1 MKRTSNTVKRG
12 AVWGVLLSL
21 TLLFLFGCSTPQV
34 STAAETPIKLIFIH
48 HSCGENWLS
57 DENGGL
63 GAALVK
69 AGYFVSDTNYGWG
82 PEGIGD
88 RTDIPNWPEWFCGEN
103 SARILAALFRESA
116 THSPYARSL
125 RDPGGENRVILFK
138 SCFPNSQ
145 LEGKPDDPPG
155 REPELSVAGAK
166 AVYNQLRKAFQARPE
181 KFFMVITAPPV
192 QERER
197 AANARAFNT
206 WLVKE
211 WLKDYPGKNVAV
223 FDFYNVLTGKE
234 NHHRVRD
241 GQVEHVTAGGG
252 NTLVYPS
259 DDDHP
264 SAAGNRKATEE
275 FVPFLDFHVRRW
287 LATAPAART
296 GTSGVQATTEER
308 TGTSATHS
316 VATPPAPPLV
326 AQPAQLAGNE
336 KGGGGN
342 FAAEAGWEVF
352 QDEAVNKPMM
362 TISKKDVDG
371 KPCVNIAYQV
381 NANTWAACAR
391 VQSAQVDWRKHSG
404 LTVRYLAPGGCKL
417 ILIAYENG
425 PENSLLHFECA
436 LPEGTGKWQDAI
448 VTWKQLRQPEWQGDV
463 NQAYRPERARGVA
476 FILHPDDAAVKGEF
490 LVSDVHLTGE

>member
-1 MKRTSNTVKRG
+1 MKRTFGTVGSRLACG
-12 AVWGVLLSL
+12 LLLGLGVLLLS
-21 TLLFLFGCSTPQV
+21 GCSAPQI
-34 STAAETPIKLIFIH
+34 SSAAETPVKLIFIH

-63 GAALVK
+63 GAALGR

-82 PEGIGD
+82 PETVGD
-88 RTDIPNWPEWFCGEN
+88 RTDIPDWPEWFCGEH

-116 THSPYARSL
+116 THSPYARSV

-155 REPELSVAGAK
+155 LEPELSVAGAK
-166 AVYNQLRKAFQARPE
+166 AVYIQLRKAFQARPD

-192 QERER
+192 RERER

-211 WLKDYPGKNVAV
+211 WLKDYPGRNVAV
-223 FDFYNVLTGKE
+223 FDFYNILTGKE

-241 GQVEHVTAGGG
+241 GQVEHIVAGGG

-264 SAAGNRKATEE
+264 SAAGNRKATAE

-287 LATAPAART
+287 LATAPAA
-296 GTSGVQATTEER
+296 
-308 TGTSATHS
+308 
-316 VATPPAPPLV
+316 ATPTAGSTREPASPVEKTTPAATAPVAPP
-326 AQPAQLAGNE
+326 AQPAGNPKGAGDNW
-336 KGGGGN
+336 
-342 FAAEAGWEVF
+342 AAEAGWEVF
-352 QDEAVNKPMM
+352 QHEGVAQPML
-362 TISKKDVDG
+362 TISRKDIGGTSCLSV
-371 KPCVNIAYQV
+371 AYRV

-391 VQSAQVDWRKHSG
+391 VQPEPVDWQKHRGVS
-404 LTVRYLAPGGCKL
+404 VRYLAPAGCKL
-417 ILIAYENG
+417 LLIAYESG
-425 PENSLLHFECA
+425 SENSLLHFECA
-436 LPEGTGKWQDAI
+436 LPEGTGKWQDAT
-448 VTWKQLRQPEWQGDV
+448 VLWNRFRQPDWQGDAD
-463 NQAYRPERARGVA
+463 QAYRPERARGVA
-476 FILHPDDAAVKGEF
+476 FLLHPGEEAVQGEF
-490 LVSDVHLTGE
+490 QVADVRVE